1 MFIEVSFPC
10 NSYFPIS
17 YLSRPQF
24 HLTFS
29 MSPFKE
35 VRFPYNHCGWI
46 TTRLRPFSSHQV
58 TGKGKRYNSG
68 QWDKSWCL
76 KTSGTPL
83 TLKSDITQKNSSL
96 LPADPLVWKCY
107 LWSWFSQL
115 MTMKKTEA
123 TCRTWHKGKGNEPRF
138 LMPSLCHW
146 INEHVESITLSIYR
160 LFLSRK

>member
-17 YLSRPQF
+17 YLWRPQF

-58 TGKGKRYNSG
+58 TGKGKRHNSG

-76 KTSGTPL
+76 KTSGTPSHS
-83 TLKSDITQKNSSL
+83 KK
-96 LPADPLVWKCY
+96 WH
-107 LWSWFSQL
+107 
-115 MTMKKTEA
+115 KTEKLLFIA
-123 TCRTWHKGKGNEPRF
+123 CR
-138 LMPSLCHW
+138 PSCLKMLF
-146 INEHVESITLSIYR
+146 VELVQPTYDHEEDRSNMQNMAQ
-160 LFLSRK
+160 RKREWT